1 MNLKWNK
8 EMLKAFQQI
17 IKLDYDIKI
26 IYEKF
31 GYPENR
37 SVTEGFES
45 LTKIII
51 GQQISTNVAK
61 KIYNNL
67 KDKNVLNETVLYQ
80 MPLEELKSF
89 GLSSQKSYYIQNLAY
104 LVYNNYLDLKKL
116 KYMTG
121 DEVTNVLIKVKGI
134 GQWTINNYRIFALQ
148 DVDAW
153 PSADLALQESIKL
166 IKKFTLRPKQEEM
179 EKFGVKWKP
188 YRGAAAL
195 FLWHY
200 YNNIKLKK

>member
-17 IKLDYDIKI
+17 IKIDHDIKI

-37 SVTEGFES
+37 AVLEGFES

-61 KIYNNL
+61 KIYDNL
-67 KDKNVLNETVLYQ
+67 KNNNVLNETVLYQ
-80 MPLEELKSF
+80 MPLEELKSY

-104 LVYNNYLDLKKL
+104 LVYNNHLDLKKL

-121 DEVTNVLIKVKGI
+121 DQVINILIKVKGI

-153 PSADLALQESIKL
+153 PSADLALQESTKL
-166 IKKFTLRPKQEEM
+166 IKKINLRPKQEEM
-179 EKFGVKWKP
+179 EKIAAKWKP

-195 FLWHY
+195 FLWHF
-200 YNNIKLKK
+200 YNKIKLKK